1 MIREI
6 CVYPCPISN
15 FMKIENFVV
24 LITGAAMRVGR
35 TVAIELAKKGAIIAF
50 SYYLEAEPWR
60 ETMAEIKGL
69 GGECLAIQ
77 TEIRSAADVKN
88 LVDQTIEHFG
98 RVDVLINNASVWL
111 KAPFL
116 QITEAEWDLSLEVNL
131 KGSFLASQ
139 AVAPYMLAQGKG
151 VIINITDL
159 SAFQTWPGY
168 AHHAAS
174 KAGLVALTKSLAV
187 ELAPKIRV
195 NAIAPG
201 TVLLPEGAPPEKI
214 QWAEEKSLLKR
225 VGEPEDVA
233 NLVVFLIES
242 EFTTGSVYFVDG
254 GRSLV

>member
-1 MIREI
+1 
-6 CVYPCPISN
+6 
-15 FMKIENFVV
+15 MKLENSVV

-35 TVAIELAKKGAIIAF
+35 SIALELAKKGAIIAF
-50 SYYLEAEPWR
+50 SYYLEDEPWA
-60 ETMAEIKGL
+60 ETMAGIKAFR
-69 GGECLAIQ
+69 GESLAIQ
-77 TEIRSAADVKN
+77 TEIRSAANVKD
-88 LVDQTIEHFG
+88 LVEQTIERFG

-111 KAPFL
+111 KSPVL
-116 QITEAEWDLSLEVNL
+116 EITEEEWDLSLDVNL
-131 KGSFLASQ
+131 KGPFLASQ
-139 AVAPYMLAQGKG
+139 AVAPHMLAQGQG
-151 VIINITDL
+151 LIINITDL

-201 TVLLPEGAPPEKI
+201 TVLLPENATPEKI
-214 QWAEEKSLLKR
+214 QWAEGKSLLKR

-233 NLVVFLIES
+233 NLVAFLIES
-242 EFTTGSVYFVDG
+242 DFTTGAVYFVDG

>member
-1 MIREI
+1 
-6 CVYPCPISN
+6 
-15 FMKIENFVV
+15 MKIENSVV

-35 TVAIELAKKGAIIAF
+35 TVALELARKGAVIAF
-50 SYYLEAEPWR
+50 SYYLEEEPWH
-60 ETMAEIKGL
+60 ETMEEIESL
-69 GGECLAIQ
+69 CGGCLAIQ
-77 TEIRSAADVKN
+77 TEIRSATDVQK
-88 LVDQTIEHFG
+88 LVQQTIDHFG

-111 KAPFL
+111 KSPML
-116 QITEAEWDLSLEVNL
+116 KITEEEWDLSIDVNL
-131 KGSFLASQ
+131 KGPFLASQ
-139 AVAPYMLAQGKG
+139 AVAPHMLENGQG

-174 KAGLVALTKSLAV
+174 KAGLVSLTKSMAV
-187 ELAPKIRV
+187 EFAPKIRV

-201 TVLLPEGAPPEKI
+201 TVLLPEDAPPEKI
-214 QWAEEKSLLKR
+214 QWAQEKSLLKR

-233 NLVVFLIES
+233 RLVTFLIES

>member
-1 MIREI
+1 
-6 CVYPCPISN
+6 
-15 FMKIENFVV
+15 
-24 LITGAAMRVGR
+24 MRVGR
-35 TVAIELAKKGAIIAF
+35 TVALELAKRGAIIAF
-50 SYYLEAEPWR
+50 SYYLEEEPWH
-60 ETMAEIKGL
+60 ETMDEIKGL
-69 GGECLAIQ
+69 CGECVAIQ
-77 TEIRSAADVKN
+77 TEIRSATDVKK
-88 LVDQTIEHFG
+88 LVDQTIAHFG

-111 KAPFL
+111 KSPVL
-116 QITEAEWDLSLEVNL
+116 EISEEEWDLSMDVNL
-131 KGSFLASQ
+131 KGPFLASQ
-139 AVAPYMLAQGKG
+139 AVIPHMLERGQG

-187 ELAPKIRV
+187 ELAPTIRV

-201 TVLLPEGAPPEKI
+201 TVLLPENAPPEKI

-233 NLVVFLIES
+233 NMIAFLIES
-242 EFTTGSVYFVDG
+242 DFTTGSVYFVDG

>member
-1 MIREI
+1 MHIANSVI
-6 CVYPCPISN
+6 
-15 FMKIENFVV
+15 

-35 TVAIELAKKGAIIAF
+35 TVALELAKKGAIIAF
-50 SYYLEAEPWR
+50 SYYLEQEPWR
-60 ETMAEIKGL
+60 ETMQEIKDL
-69 GGECLAIQ
+69 CGECLAIQ

-88 LVDQTIEHFG
+88 LVQQTIDHYG
-98 RVDVLINNASVWL
+98 RVDVLINNASIWL

-116 QITEAEWDLSLEVNL
+116 EISEADWDLSLDVNL
-131 KGSFLASQ
+131 KGPFLAAQ
-139 AVAPYMLAQGKG
+139 AVAPYMLAQGQG
-151 VIINITDL
+151 LILNITDL

-201 TVLLPEGAPPEKI
+201 TVLLPEDAPPEKV
-214 QWAEEKSLLKR
+214 QWAVEKSLLKR

-233 NLVVFLIES
+233 RLIAFLIES
-242 EFTTGSVYFVDG
+242 EFTTGAVYFVDG
-254 GRSLV
+254 GRALV

>member
-1 MIREI
+1 MQ
-6 CVYPCPISN
+6 
-15 FMKIENFVV
+15 IENSVI

-35 TVAIELAKKGAIIAF
+35 TIALELAKKGAIIAF
-50 SYYLEAEPWR
+50 SYYLEEEPWQ
-60 ETMAEIKGL
+60 ETMEEIKSLRGD
-69 GGECLAIQ
+69 CLAIQ

-88 LVDQTIEHFG
+88 LVQQTIEHYG
-98 RVDVLINNASVWL
+98 RIDVLVNNASVWL
-111 KAPFL
+111 KSPFL
-116 QITEAEWDLSLEVNL
+116 EISETEWDLSMDVNL
-131 KGSFLASQ
+131 KGPFLVSQ
-139 AVAPYMLAQGKG
+139 AVVPHMLENGQG

-174 KAGLVALTKSLAV
+174 KAGLVSLTKSLAV
-187 ELAPKIRV
+187 EFAPKIRI

-201 TVLLPEGAPPEKI
+201 TVLLPEDAPPKKV
-214 QWAEEKSLLKR
+214 QWAQEKSLLKR

-233 NLVVFLIES
+233 NLVTFLIES

>member
-1 MIREI
+1 ME
-6 CVYPCPISN
+6 
-15 FMKIENFVV
+15 IENSVV

-35 TVAIELAKKGAIIAF
+35 TVALELAKKGAIIAF
-50 SYYLEAEPWR
+50 SYYLEEEPWR
-60 ETMAEIKGL
+60 ETMEEINGL
-69 GGECLAIQ
+69 CGECLAIQ

-88 LVDQTIEHFG
+88 LVQQTIDHFG
-98 RVDVLINNASVWL
+98 HVDVLINNASVWL

-116 QITEAEWDLSLEVNL
+116 DISEAEWDLSLDVNL
-131 KGSFLASQ
+131 KGPFLASQ
-139 AVAPYMLAQGKG
+139 AVAPHMLEKGHG

-159 SAFQTWPGY
+159 SAFQTWSGY

-201 TVLLPEGAPPEKI
+201 TVLLPEDAPPEKVE
-214 QWAEEKSLLKR
+214 WAVEKSLLKR

-233 NLVVFLIES
+233 RLIAFLIES

-254 GRSLV
+254 GGSLA